1 MFCELKEIMDNKQ
14 KEIRGTIYEQNKNV
28 NQNIDIIKRNWAHC
42 GAKKYNN

>member
-28 NQNIDIIKRNWAHC
+28 NQNIDIIKRN
-42 GAKKYNN
+42 